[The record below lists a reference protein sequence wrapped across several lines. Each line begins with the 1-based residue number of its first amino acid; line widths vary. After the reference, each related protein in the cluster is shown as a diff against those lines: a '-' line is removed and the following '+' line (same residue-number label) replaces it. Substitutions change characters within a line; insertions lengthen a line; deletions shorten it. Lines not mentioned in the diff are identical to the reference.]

1 MQKQKLTAALL
12 QNYLLEN
19 KLDKSWKNDIYSS
32 GLKIALLP

>member
-19 KLDKSWKNDIYSS
+19 KLDKSWKNDISAIFWVMS
-32 GLKIALLP
+32 T